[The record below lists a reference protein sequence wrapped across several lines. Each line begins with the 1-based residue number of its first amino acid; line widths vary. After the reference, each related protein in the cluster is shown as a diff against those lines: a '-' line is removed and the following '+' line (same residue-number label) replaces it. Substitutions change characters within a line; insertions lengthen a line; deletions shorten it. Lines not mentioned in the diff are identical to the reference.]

1 MRMWRLWYD
10 TLHIINTGQ
19 AGDPGVCQAEAVCK
33 ADGEDREDGLSAE
46 AQISVFEEV
55 KRRGEMTGEEL
66 AQLKRLQDKL
76 KNYQPLEDS
85 EIENIEKRASAELNI
100 EVTKVFFDSWGYY
113 VKILTTLGSDNMKL
127 ITDLRYWK
135 NKYLED
141 KEN

>member
-1 MRMWRLWYD
+1 
-10 TLHIINTGQ
+10 
-19 AGDPGVCQAEAVCK
+19 
-33 ADGEDREDGLSAE
+33 
-46 AQISVFEEV
+46 
-55 KRRGEMTGEEL
+55 MTGEEL